1 MTISNRKKILITGTA
16 GFIGYHLAEK
26 LVQNNYEVIGFDS
39 INDYYSIDL
48 KYGRLGEHGIKRE
61 NVIENELVK
70 SEKFENYSFIKA
82 NLENKEVVNQLFAEQ
97 KFDYVVNLAAQ
108 PGVRYSL
115 ENPDAY
121 ISSNITGFLNL
132 LEACR
137 FNKPEHFVFASSSS
151 VYGLNQKIPF
161 STSDNVD
168 HPISMYAATK
178 KSNELMAHTY
188 SHLFGI
194 PSTGLRFF
202 TVYGPWG
209 RPDMAL
215 FLFTKNI
222 LAGKPI
228 KVYNHGNMSRDF
240 TYVGDIVES
249 ISRII
254 HKTPT
259 PNNNW
264 KGIVPDPSS
273 SSAPYKIFNIGNNSP
288 VKLLDM
294 VTELENILG
303 LEAVKELMEIQP
315 GDVEKTFAD
324 VNDLISITG
333 YKPSTSLSEGIK
345 AFVEWYKQFYGV
357 N

>member
-1 MTISNRKKILITGTA
+1 MNNRKKILITGTA

-26 LVQNNYEVIGFDS
+26 LVQHNYEVIGFDS

-61 NVIENELVK
+61 NVIENELVR
-70 SEKFENYSFIKA
+70 SERFENYSFIKA

-97 KFDYVVNLAAQ
+97 KFDHVVNLAAQ

-137 FNKPEHFVFASSSS
+137 HFTPEHFVFASSSS

-215 FLFTKNI
+215 FMFTKNI

-228 KVYNHGNMSRDF
+228 KVFNHGNMSRDF

-254 HKTPT
+254 TKSPI
-259 PNNNW
+259 PNSEW
-264 KGIVPDPSS
+264 KGVAPDPSS

-294 VTELENILG
+294 VNELEKILG
-303 LEAVKELMEIQP
+303 VEAIKELTEIQP

-333 YKPSTSLSEGIK
+333 YKPSTPLKEGIK
-345 AFVEWYKQFYGV
+345 AFVDWYKQFYGV